1 MNEYENMYDCNKK
14 VEDDRLSTIEVSNT
28 DINLNENIENYTSC
42 NDGYRIHG
50 YCDTEQFS
58 SSIKSTDN

>member
-28 DINLNENIENYTSC
+28 EINLNENIENYTSC
-42 NDGYRIHG
+42 ND
-50 YCDTEQFS
+50 
-58 SSIKSTDN
+58 